1 MRSVQLFPRRADASF
16 GAVAPGLKARHRLG
30 GAARSG
36 RTDDKPIA
44 AAAAYVIIV
53 GVHTN
58 WIHLVW
64 AMMAAA
70 SLTLG
75 IIHLVVWFKQRS
87 HHANL
92 TFFALASSVAV
103 FSGFE
108 LAIVGAQTPAELALW
123 LRWAHVPIAAIVVLI
138 VVFVRLYFGVGRL
151 WLAWAAVA
159 FRLLTVLLN
168 FTTGVNVNF
177 QEVTGLQHSRFLGEV
192 VSSPIGTLNAW
203 QIVAQI
209 ANLLLVAFVVD
220 ASVNLWRLGDP
231 VSRRRATVVGGG
243 ILACVVL
250 VIGFAVLIL
259 SGAVRAPTI
268 MTPGFFIVVVA
279 MGYELS
285 WDLFVAQRTAAQLR
299 HSEAE
304 LQSSGERFRAV
315 VEAAPNAMLLVDARG
330 QISLANAQAESLF
343 GLSRDVLVGS
353 TVERLVPER
362 VRLSHAAYRGGF
374 AAELRPRAMGLGRDT
389 HALRSD
395 GSEVPVE
402 VFLTPMRG
410 AEPSMI
416 LVSIIDISERRLNER
431 RAATQRDEI
440 AHLSRVAMLGELSG
454 SLAHELNQPLAAI
467 LSNAQA
473 AQRLLAR
480 DPPQIQTVT
489 EILADIV
496 ASDRRAGAVIE
507 RLRSM
512 LRKEDVKHAL
522 LDLNHVAEE
531 SLRLM
536 HSDLLNRRVRVDTS
550 FAQNLPPVS
559 GDRVQLQQVM
569 LNLLI
574 NGCDAVAGRGRE
586 ARLHV
591 SSRVTERGS
600 VAIAISDNGEGIAP
614 QDIERIFEPFVT
626 SKSHGIGLGLAI
638 CRSIIEAHG
647 GRLWASNNESRGA
660 TMEFELPAEL
670 TGSEHG

>member
-1 MRSVQLFPRRADASF
+1 
-16 GAVAPGLKARHRLG
+16 
-30 GAARSG
+30 
-36 RTDDKPIA
+36 
-44 AAAAYVIIV
+44 VIIPA
-53 GVHTN
+53 VHTN

-87 HHANL
+87 QYANL
-92 TFFALASSVAV
+92 IFFALASSVAV

-108 LAIVGAQTPAELALW
+108 LAIVGAQTPAEHALW

-151 WLAWAAVA
+151 WLAWAAVG

-168 FTTGVNVNF
+168 FSTGVNINF
-177 QEVTGLQHSRFLGEV
+177 QEVTALQHSRFLGEL

-203 QIVAQI
+203 QIVTQI

-220 ASVNLWRLGDP
+220 ASVALWRLGDP
-231 VSRRRATVVGGG
+231 VSRRRAAVVGGG

-250 VIGFAVLIL
+250 VVGFAVLIL

-268 MTPGFFIVVVA
+268 MTPGFFIVIVA

-285 WDLFVAQRTAAQLR
+285 WDLLVAQRTAAQLR

-304 LQSSGERFRAV
+304 LQASGERFRAV

-343 GLSRDVLVGS
+343 GLSREALVTG
-353 TVERLVPER
+353 TVERLVPECA
-362 VRLSHAAYRGGF
+362 RLVHEAHRRGL
-374 AAELRPRAMGLGRDT
+374 AAELQARAMGFDRDT

-410 AEPSMI
+410 AEPPTI
-416 LVSIIDISERRLNER
+416 LLSIIDISERRRNER

-522 LDLNHVAEE
+522 LDLNQVAEE

-536 HSDLLNRRVRVDTS
+536 HSDLLDRRVSVDTAL
-550 FAQNLPPVS
+550 AQNLPPVS

-586 ARLHV
+586 ARLHL
-591 SSRVTERGS
+591 SSRVTERGR
-600 VAIAISDNGEGIAP
+600 VAIAITDNGDGIAP

-626 SKSHGIGLGLAI
+626 SKPHGIGLGLAI

-647 GRLWASNNESRGA
+647 GRLWASNHASRGA
-660 TMEFELPAEL
+660 TLEFELPAEPI
-670 TGSEHG
+670 GSEHV

>member
-1 MRSVQLFPRRADASF
+1 
-16 GAVAPGLKARHRLG
+16 
-30 GAARSG
+30 
-36 RTDDKPIA
+36 
-44 AAAAYVIIV
+44 
-53 GVHTN
+53 
-58 WIHLVW
+58 
-64 AMMAAA
+64 MMAAA

-220 ASVNLWRLGDP
+220 ASVTLWRLGDP

-250 VIGFAVLIL
+250 VTGFAVLIL

-315 VEAAPNAMLLVDARG
+315 VEAAPSAMLLVDARG

-343 GLSRDVLVGS
+343 GLSRDLLVGS

-362 VRLSHAAYRGGF
+362 VRLSHEAYRRGF

-647 GRLWASNNESRGA
+647 GRLWASNNAPRGA
-660 TMEFELPAEL
+660 TMEFELPAEP
-670 TGSEHG
+670 TESKHG

>member
-1 MRSVQLFPRRADASF
+1 M
-16 GAVAPGLKARHRLG
+16 
-30 GAARSG
+30 
-36 RTDDKPIA
+36 
-44 AAAAYVIIV
+44 IIS

-75 IIHLVVWFKQRS
+75 IIHLVVFFKQRS
-87 HHANL
+87 QHANL
-92 TFFALASSVAV
+92 TFFALALSVAV

-108 LAIVGAQTPAELALW
+108 LAIVGAQTPAEHALR
-123 LRWAHVPIAAIVVLI
+123 LRWAHVPIAAIVVLMI
-138 VVFVRLYFGVGRL
+138 VFVRQYFGVGRL
-151 WLAWAAVA
+151 WLAWAAVG
-159 FRLLTVLLN
+159 FRLLTLLLN
-168 FTTGVNVNF
+168 FSTGVNVNF
-177 QEVTGLQHSRFLGEV
+177 QEVTALQPSRFLGEL
-192 VSSPIGTLNAW
+192 VSAPIGTLNAW
-203 QIVAQI
+203 QIVAQV

-220 ASVNLWRLGDP
+220 ASVALWRLGDP
-231 VSRRRATVVGGG
+231 VSRRRAAVVGGG

-250 VIGFAVLIL
+250 VVGFALLIL

-268 MTPGFFIVVVA
+268 MTPGFFVVVVA

-285 WDLFVAQRTAAQLR
+285 WDLFVAQRTATQLR
-299 HSEAE
+299 HSQAE

-330 QISLANAQAESLF
+330 RISLANAQAEALF

-353 TVERLVPER
+353 PVDRLVPES
-362 VRLSHAAYRGGF
+362 VRLSHEAFRHDVAG
-374 AAELRPRAMGLGRDT
+374 ELRPRAIGLGRDT

-395 GSEVPVE
+395 GSQVPVE
-402 VFLTPMRG
+402 VFLTPMHG
-410 AEPSMI
+410 AEPPTI

-489 EILADIV
+489 DILADIV

-512 LRKEDVKHAL
+512 LRKEDAKHAL

-536 HSDLLNRRVRVDTS
+536 HSDLLDRRVNVDTS
-550 FAQNLPPVS
+550 FAQNLPRVS

-574 NGCDAVAGRGRE
+574 NGCDAVASRGRE

-591 SSRVTERGS
+591 SSRVTERGG
-600 VAIAISDNGEGIAP
+600 VAIAVSDNGDGIAP
-614 QDIERIFEPFVT
+614 QDIERIFEAFVT
-626 SKSHGIGLGLAI
+626 SKPHGIGLGLSI

-647 GRLWASNNESRGA
+647 GRLWASNNASRGA
-660 TMEFELPAEL
+660 ALEFELPAEP
-670 TGSEHG
+670 TEKRA

>member
-1 MRSVQLFPRRADASF
+1 
-16 GAVAPGLKARHRLG
+16 
-30 GAARSG
+30 
-36 RTDDKPIA
+36 
-44 AAAAYVIIV
+44 
-53 GVHTN
+53 
-58 WIHLVW
+58 
-64 AMMAAA
+64 
-70 SLTLG
+70 
-75 IIHLVVWFKQRS
+75 
-87 HHANL
+87 
-92 TFFALASSVAV
+92 
-103 FSGFE
+103 
-108 LAIVGAQTPAELALW
+108 
-123 LRWAHVPIAAIVVLI
+123 
-138 VVFVRLYFGVGRL
+138 
-151 WLAWAAVA
+151 
-159 FRLLTVLLN
+159 
-168 FTTGVNVNF
+168 
-177 QEVTGLQHSRFLGEV
+177 
-192 VSSPIGTLNAW
+192 
-203 QIVAQI
+203 
-209 ANLLLVAFVVD
+209 
-220 ASVNLWRLGDP
+220 
-231 VSRRRATVVGGG
+231 
-243 ILACVVL
+243 
-250 VIGFAVLIL
+250 
-259 SGAVRAPTI
+259 
-268 MTPGFFIVVVA
+268 
-279 MGYELS
+279 
-285 WDLFVAQRTAAQLR
+285 
-299 HSEAE
+299 
-304 LQSSGERFRAV
+304 
-315 VEAAPNAMLLVDARG
+315 
-330 QISLANAQAESLF
+330 
-343 GLSRDVLVGS
+343 
-353 TVERLVPER
+353 
-362 VRLSHAAYRGGF
+362 
-374 AAELRPRAMGLGRDT
+374 MGLGRDT

-559 GDRVQLQQVM
+559 GDPVQLQQVM

-586 ARLHV
+586 AHLHV

-614 QDIERIFEPFVT
+614 QDIERVFEPFVT

>member
-1 MRSVQLFPRRADASF
+1 MAERRDSP
-16 GAVAPGLKARHRLG
+16 GA
-30 GAARSG
+30 AARSG
-36 RTDDKPIA
+36 RADDKPIA
-44 AAAAYVIIV
+44 AAAAYVIIP
-53 GVHTN
+53 GMHAN

-75 IIHLVVWFKQRS
+75 VIHLVVWFKQRF
-87 HHANL
+87 HHAHL

-108 LAIVGAQTPAELALW
+108 LAIVGAQTPTELALW

-138 VVFVRLYFGVGRL
+138 VVFVRLYFGVGRV
-151 WLAWAAVA
+151 WLAWAAVG
-159 FRLLTVLLN
+159 FRLLALLLN
-168 FTTGVNVNF
+168 FTTGVNINF
-177 QEVTGLQHSRFLGEV
+177 QDVTGLQHSRFLGEV

-203 QIVAQI
+203 QLVAQI
-209 ANLLLVAFVVD
+209 ANLALVAFVVD
-220 ASVNLWRLGDP
+220 ATVSLWRLGDP

-243 ILACVVL
+243 VFACVVL
-250 VIGFAVLIL
+250 VVGFAMLIL

-285 WDLFVAQRTAAQLR
+285 WDLLVAQRTAAQLR

-304 LQSSGERFRAV
+304 LQSSAERFRAV
-315 VEAAPNAMLLVDARG
+315 VEAAPNAMLLVDPRG
-330 QISLANAQAESLF
+330 RISLANAQAETLF
-343 GLSRDVLVGS
+343 GLSRDALVGS
-353 TVERLVPER
+353 TVERLIPER
-362 VRLSHAAYRGGF
+362 LRLSHEAHRQGLAD
-374 AAELRPRAMGLGRDT
+374 ELRPRDMGSGRDT
-389 HALRSD
+389 NALRSD

-402 VFLTPMRG
+402 VVLTPMRG
-410 AEPSMI
+410 AEPSMV
-416 LVSIIDISERRLNER
+416 LVSLIDISERRLNER

-473 AQRLLAR
+473 AQLLLAR

-496 ASDRRAGAVIE
+496 TSDRRAGAVIE
-507 RLRSM
+507 RLRSL
-512 LRKEDVKHAL
+512 LRKEDMQHAL
-522 LDLNHVAEE
+522 LDLNRIAEE

-536 HSDLLNRRVRVDTS
+536 HSDLLNRRVRVDTCL
-550 FAQNLPPVS
+550 AQNLPPVS
-559 GDRVQLQQVM
+559 GDQVQLQQVM

-574 NGCDAVAGRGRE
+574 NGCDAAAGRGRE

-591 SSRVTERGS
+591 SSRLTERGS
-600 VAIAISDNGEGIAP
+600 VAFAISDNGDGIAP

-626 SKSHGIGLGLAI
+626 SKPHGIGLGLAI

-647 GRLWASNNESRGA
+647 GRLWASNNASRGA
-660 TMEFELPAEL
+660 TMEFELPAEPP
-670 TGSEHG
+670 GSEHD

>member
-1 MRSVQLFPRRADASF
+1 L
-16 GAVAPGLKARHRLG
+16 
-30 GAARSG
+30 
-36 RTDDKPIA
+36 
-44 AAAAYVIIV
+44 
-53 GVHTN
+53 
-58 WIHLVW
+58 IHFVW

-92 TFFALASSVAV
+92 IFFALASSVAV

-151 WLAWAAVA
+151 WLAWAAVG

-220 ASVNLWRLGDP
+220 ASASLWRRGDP

-250 VIGFAVLIL
+250 VVGFAVLIL

-268 MTPGFFIVVVA
+268 MAPGFFIVVVA

-285 WDLFVAQRTAAQLR
+285 WDLFVAQRTAVQLR

-343 GLSRDVLVGS
+343 GLSRDALVGS
-353 TVERLVPER
+353 AVERLVPET
-362 VRLSHAAYRGGF
+362 VRLSHEAYRRGF
-374 AAELRPRAMGLGRDT
+374 AAELRPRAMDLGRDT

-395 GSEVPVE
+395 GSQVPVE

-431 RAATQRDEI
+431 RAAKQRDEI

-480 DPPQIQTVT
+480 DPPQIETVT

-496 ASDRRAGAVIE
+496 TSDRRAGAVIE

-522 LDLNHVAEE
+522 LNLNHVAEE

-536 HSDLLNRRVRVDTS
+536 HSDLLNRRVSVDTS
-550 FAQNLPPVS
+550 FAQNPPPVS

-574 NGCDAVAGRGRE
+574 NGCDAVAGRGRD
-586 ARLHV
+586 AHLHV
-591 SSRVTERGS
+591 SSRVTERGW
-600 VAIAISDNGEGIAP
+600 VAIAVSDNGDGIAP

-647 GRLWASNNESRGA
+647 GRLWASNNASRGA
-660 TMEFELPAEL
+660 TMEFELPAEPI
-670 TGSEHG
+670 GSEHG

>member
-1 MRSVQLFPRRADASF
+1 
-16 GAVAPGLKARHRLG
+16 
-30 GAARSG
+30 
-36 RTDDKPIA
+36 
-44 AAAAYVIIV
+44 
-53 GVHTN
+53 
-58 WIHLVW
+58 
-64 AMMAAA
+64 MMAAA

-75 IIHLVVWFKQRS
+75 IVHLVVWLKQRS
-87 HHANL
+87 HPANL
-92 TFFALASSVAV
+92 TFCALAGSVAV

-108 LAIVGAQTPAELALW
+108 LAMVGAQTPAEFALW

-138 VVFVRLYFGVGRL
+138 VLFVRQYFGVGRL
-151 WLAWAAVA
+151 WLAWAAVG

-177 QEVTGLQHSRFLGEV
+177 EEVNALQHSRFLGEV

-220 ASVNLWRLGDP
+220 ASVTLWRLGDP
-231 VSRRRATVVGGG
+231 VSRRRAAVVGGG

-250 VIGFAVLIL
+250 VVGFAALIL

-343 GLSRDVLVGS
+343 GLSREVLVGS

-362 VRLSHAAYRGGF
+362 VRSSHEAHRRDF
-374 AAELRPRAMGLGRDT
+374 AARSGPRAMGSGRDT

-395 GSEVPVE
+395 GKEVPVE

-410 AEPSMI
+410 AEPSTT

-480 DPPQIQTVT
+480 DPPQIQAVT

-512 LRKEDVKHAL
+512 LRKEDAKHAL

-536 HSDLLNRRVRVDTS
+536 HSDLLDRRVSVDTS
-550 FAQNLPPVS
+550 YAQNLPPVS

-586 ARLHV
+586 ARLRV

-600 VAIAISDNGEGIAP
+600 VAVAITDNGEGIAP

-647 GRLWASNNESRGA
+647 GRLWASNNASHGA
-660 TMEFELPAEL
+660 TMEFELPAER

>member
-1 MRSVQLFPRRADASF
+1 M
-16 GAVAPGLKARHRLG
+16 
-30 GAARSG
+30 
-36 RTDDKPIA
+36 
-44 AAAAYVIIV
+44 
-53 GVHTN
+53 HTN
-58 WIHLVW
+58 WIDLVW

-70 SLTLG
+70 CLTLG

-87 HHANL
+87 HNANL
-92 TFFALASSVAV
+92 TFFALATSVAV
-103 FSGFE
+103 FAGFE
-108 LAIVGAQTPAELALW
+108 LAMVGAQTPAEFALW

-151 WLAWAAVA
+151 WLAWGAVA

-220 ASVNLWRLGDP
+220 ASVTLWRLGDP

-250 VIGFAVLIL
+250 VIGFSVLIL
-259 SGAVRAPTI
+259 SGAVRAPTV
-268 MTPGFFIVVVA
+268 MTPGFFIVVIA

-315 VEAAPNAMLLVDARG
+315 VEAAPSAMLLVDAKG

-343 GLSRDVLVGS
+343 GLSRDLLVGS

-362 VRLSHAAYRGGF
+362 VRLSHEAYRRGF
-374 AAELRPRAMGLGRDT
+374 AAELRQRAMGLGRDT

-416 LVSIIDISERRLNER
+416 LVSIIDVSERRLNER

-480 DPPQIQTVT
+480 DPPQIQAVT

-536 HSDLLNRRVRVDTS
+536 YSDLLDRRVSVDTC
-550 FAQNLPPVS
+550 FAQNLPLVS
-559 GDRVQLQQVM
+559 GDRVQLQQVI

-591 SSRVTERGS
+591 SSRVTEFGS
-600 VAIAISDNGEGIAP
+600 VAIAISDNGNGIAP

-626 SKSHGIGLGLAI
+626 SKSQGIGLGLAI

-647 GRLWASNNESRGA
+647 GRLWASNNASRGA
-660 TMEFELPAEL
+660 TMEFELPAEP
-670 TGSEHG
+670 TGSEHD

>member
-1 MRSVQLFPRRADASF
+1 
-16 GAVAPGLKARHRLG
+16 
-30 GAARSG
+30 
-36 RTDDKPIA
+36 
-44 AAAAYVIIV
+44 
-53 GVHTN
+53 
-58 WIHLVW
+58 
-64 AMMAAA
+64 MMAAA

-75 IIHLVVWFKQRS
+75 IVHLVVWLKQRS
-87 HHANL
+87 HPANL
-92 TFFALASSVAV
+92 TFCALAGSVAV

-108 LAIVGAQTPAELALW
+108 LAMVGAQTPAEFALW

-138 VVFVRLYFGVGRL
+138 VLFVRQYFGVGRL
-151 WLAWAAVA
+151 WLAWAAVG

-177 QEVTGLQHSRFLGEV
+177 EEVDALQHSRFLGEV

-220 ASVNLWRLGDP
+220 ASVTLWRLGDP
-231 VSRRRATVVGGG
+231 VSRRRAAVVGGG

-250 VIGFAVLIL
+250 VVGFAALIL

-268 MTPGFFIVVVA
+268 LTPGFFIVVVA

-343 GLSRDVLVGS
+343 GLSREVLVGS

-362 VRLSHAAYRGGF
+362 VRSSHEAHRRYF
-374 AAELRPRAMGLGRDT
+374 AARSGPRAMGSGRDT

-395 GSEVPVE
+395 GKEVPVE

-410 AEPSMI
+410 AEPSTT

-480 DPPQIQTVT
+480 DPPQIQAVT

-512 LRKEDVKHAL
+512 LRKEDAKHAL

-536 HSDLLNRRVRVDTS
+536 HSDLLDRRVSVDTCL
-550 FAQNLPPVS
+550 APNLPPVA

-586 ARLHV
+586 ARLRV

-600 VAIAISDNGEGIAP
+600 VAVAIADNGEGIAP

-647 GRLWASNNESRGA
+647 GRLWASNNASHGA
-660 TMEFELPAEL
+660 TMEFELPAER

>member
-1 MRSVQLFPRRADASF
+1 
-16 GAVAPGLKARHRLG
+16 
-30 GAARSG
+30 
-36 RTDDKPIA
+36 
-44 AAAAYVIIV
+44 
-53 GVHTN
+53 
-58 WIHLVW
+58 
-64 AMMAAA
+64 
-70 SLTLG
+70 
-75 IIHLVVWFKQRS
+75 
-87 HHANL
+87 
-92 TFFALASSVAV
+92 
-103 FSGFE
+103 
-108 LAIVGAQTPAELALW
+108 
-123 LRWAHVPIAAIVVLI
+123 
-138 VVFVRLYFGVGRL
+138 
-151 WLAWAAVA
+151 
-159 FRLLTVLLN
+159 
-168 FTTGVNVNF
+168 
-177 QEVTGLQHSRFLGEV
+177 
-192 VSSPIGTLNAW
+192 
-203 QIVAQI
+203 
-209 ANLLLVAFVVD
+209 
-220 ASVNLWRLGDP
+220 
-231 VSRRRATVVGGG
+231 
-243 ILACVVL
+243 
-250 VIGFAVLIL
+250 
-259 SGAVRAPTI
+259 
-268 MTPGFFIVVVA
+268 

-315 VEAAPNAMLLVDARG
+315 VEAAPSAMLLVDARG
-330 QISLANAQAESLF
+330 RISLANAQAESLF

-353 TVERLVPER
+353 TVERLVPEM
-362 VRLSHAAYRGGF
+362 VRLAHEAHRRGF
-374 AAELRPRAMGLGRDT
+374 AAELRPRAMGFDRDT

-395 GSEVPVE
+395 GSQVPVE

-480 DPPQIQTVT
+480 DPPQIQAVT

-496 ASDRRAGAVIE
+496 TSDRRAGAVIE

-522 LDLNHVAEE
+522 LDLNQVAEE

-536 HSDLLNRRVRVDTS
+536 HSDLLDRRVSVDTS

-600 VAIAISDNGEGIAP
+600 VAIAISDNGDGIAP

-647 GRLWASNNESRGA
+647 GRLWASNNASRGA
-660 TMEFELPAEL
+660 TMEFELPPEP
-670 TGSEHG
+670 TGSEHD

>member
-1 MRSVQLFPRRADASF
+1 
-16 GAVAPGLKARHRLG
+16 
-30 GAARSG
+30 
-36 RTDDKPIA
+36 
-44 AAAAYVIIV
+44 
-53 GVHTN
+53 
-58 WIHLVW
+58 
-64 AMMAAA
+64 MMAAA

-75 IIHLVVWFKQRS
+75 SIHLVVWFKQRS

-108 LAIVGAQTPAELALW
+108 LAMVGAQTPTEFALW

-151 WLAWAAVA
+151 WLAWAAVG

-192 VSSPIGTLNAW
+192 VSSPIGTLNPW
-203 QIVAQI
+203 QIVTQI
-209 ANLLLVAFVVD
+209 ANLLLVAFIVD
-220 ASVNLWRLGDP
+220 ASVKLWRLRDP
-231 VSRRRATVVGGG
+231 ASRRRAMVVGGG

-250 VIGFAVLIL
+250 VTGFTVLIL

-285 WDLFVAQRTAAQLR
+285 WDLSAAQRTAARLR

-304 LQSSGERFRAV
+304 LQASGERFRAV

-353 TVERLVPER
+353 IVERLVPER
-362 VRLSHAAYRGGF
+362 ARQSHEAYRRGF
-374 AAELRPRAMGLGRDT
+374 SAELRPRAMGFGRDT

-416 LVSIIDISERRLNER
+416 LVSIVDISERRLGER

-512 LRKEDVKHAL
+512 LRKEDAKHAL

-536 HSDLLNRRVRVDTS
+536 HSDLLDRRVSVDTS
-550 FAQNLPPVS
+550 FAPNLPPVS
-559 GDRVQLQQVM
+559 GDPVQLQQVM

-600 VAIAISDNGEGIAP
+600 VAIAISDNGDGIPP

-638 CRSIIEAHG
+638 CRSIIEGHG
-647 GRLWASNNESRGA
+647 GRLWASNNASRGA
-660 TMEFELPAEL
+660 TMAFELPAEP
-670 TGSEHG
+670 TGSEHD

>member
-1 MRSVQLFPRRADASF
+1 
-16 GAVAPGLKARHRLG
+16 
-30 GAARSG
+30 
-36 RTDDKPIA
+36 
-44 AAAAYVIIV
+44 
-53 GVHTN
+53 
-58 WIHLVW
+58 
-64 AMMAAA
+64 MMAAA
-70 SLTLG
+70 SVTLG
-75 IIHLVVWFKQRS
+75 FIHLVVWFKQRS

-103 FSGFE
+103 FSGIE
-108 LAIVGAQTPAELALW
+108 LAMVGAQTPAEHALW

-138 VVFVRLYFGVGRL
+138 VLFVRQYFGAGRI
-151 WLAWAAVA
+151 WLAWSAVA
-159 FRLLTVLLN
+159 FRLLTVLLD

-177 QEVTGLQHSRFLGEV
+177 QEVTGLQRSRFLGEL

-220 ASVNLWRLGDP
+220 ASVTLWRRGDP
-231 VSRRRATVVGGG
+231 ASRRRATVVGGA

-250 VIGFAVLIL
+250 VVGFAVLIL

-268 MTPGFFIVVVA
+268 MTPGFFVVVVA

-285 WDLFVAQRTAAQLR
+285 WDLLVAQRTAAQLR
-299 HSEAE
+299 HSESE

-315 VEAAPNAMLLVDARG
+315 VEAAPNAMLLVDDRG
-330 QISLANAQAESLF
+330 QVSLANAQAEALF
-343 GLSRDVLVGS
+343 GLRRDALVGS
-353 TVERLVPER
+353 NVERLVPQR
-362 VRLSHAAYRGGF
+362 VRMAHEAYRRGF
-374 AAELRPRAMGLGRDT
+374 AAELQPRAMGLGRDT

-395 GSEVPVE
+395 GSEVPVD
-402 VFLTPMRG
+402 VYLTPMRG

-496 ASDRRAGAVIE
+496 SSDRRAGAVIE

-522 LDLNHVAEE
+522 LDLNDVAEE

-536 HSDLLNRRVRVDTS
+536 HSDLLDRRVSVDTS

-586 ARLHV
+586 AHLQV

-600 VAIAISDNGEGIAP
+600 VAIAISDNGDGIAP
-614 QDIERIFEPFVT
+614 QDVERIFEPFVT

-647 GRLWASNNESRGA
+647 GRLWASNTAPRGA
-660 TMEFELPAEL
+660 TMEFELPVEP
-670 TGSEHG
+670 TGSKHD

>member
-1 MRSVQLFPRRADASF
+1 
-16 GAVAPGLKARHRLG
+16 
-30 GAARSG
+30 
-36 RTDDKPIA
+36 
-44 AAAAYVIIV
+44 VIISD
-53 GVHTN
+53 VHTN

-92 TFFALASSVAV
+92 IFFALASSVAV

-138 VVFVRLYFGVGRL
+138 VVFVRLYFGVGRP
-151 WLAWAAVA
+151 WLAWAAVG

-168 FTTGVNVNF
+168 LTTGVNVNF
-177 QEVTGLQHSRFLGEV
+177 QEVTGLEQSRFLGEV

-220 ASVNLWRLGDP
+220 ASVALWRLGDP
-231 VSRRRATVVGGG
+231 VSRRRAAIVGGG
-243 ILACVVL
+243 ILACVVP
-250 VIGFAVLIL
+250 VIGIAVLIL
-259 SGAVRAPTI
+259 FGAVRAPTI

-315 VEAAPNAMLLVDARG
+315 VEAAPSAMLLVDARG
-330 QISLANAQAESLF
+330 RISLANAQAESLF

-353 TVERLVPER
+353 TVERLVPEM
-362 VRLSHAAYRGGF
+362 VRLAHEAHRRGF
-374 AAELRPRAMGLGRDT
+374 AAEMRPRAMGFDRDT

-395 GSEVPVE
+395 GSQVPVE

-416 LVSIIDISERRLNER
+416 LVSIIDISERRMNER

-467 LSNAQA
+467 LGNAQA

-480 DPPQIQTVT
+480 DPPQIQAVT

-496 ASDRRAGAVIE
+496 TSDRRAGAVIE

-522 LDLNHVAEE
+522 LDLNQVAEE

-536 HSDLLNRRVRVDTS
+536 HSDLLDRRVSVDTS

-574 NGCDAVAGRGRE
+574 NGCDAVAGRGRD

-600 VAIAISDNGEGIAP
+600 VAIAISDNGDGIAP

-647 GRLWASNNESRGA
+647 GRLWASNNASRGA
-660 TMEFELPAEL
+660 TMEFELPAEPA
-670 TGSEHG
+670 GSDND

>member
-1 MRSVQLFPRRADASF
+1 
-16 GAVAPGLKARHRLG
+16 
-30 GAARSG
+30 
-36 RTDDKPIA
+36 
-44 AAAAYVIIV
+44 
-53 GVHTN
+53 
-58 WIHLVW
+58 
-64 AMMAAA
+64 MMAAA

-92 TFFALASSVAV
+92 VFFALASSVAV
-103 FSGFE
+103 FSSFE
-108 LAIVGAQTPAELALW
+108 LAMVGAQTPAEFALW

-151 WLAWAAVA
+151 WLAWAAVG

-177 QEVTGLQHSRFLGEV
+177 QEITGLQHTRFLGEV
-192 VSSPIGTLNAW
+192 VSSPIGTLNPW

-220 ASVNLWRLGDP
+220 ASVTLWRLGDP
-231 VSRRRATVVGGG
+231 ASRRRATVVGGG
-243 ILACVVL
+243 ILACVML

-285 WDLFVAQRTAAQLR
+285 WDLLVAQRTAAQLR

-343 GLSRDVLVGS
+343 GLGRDVLVGS

-362 VRLSHAAYRGGF
+362 ARLSHEAYRRGF
-374 AAELRPRAMGLGRDT
+374 VAEVRPRAMGFGRDT

-480 DPPQIQTVT
+480 DPPQIQAVT

-496 ASDRRAGAVIE
+496 TSDRRAGAVIE

-512 LRKEDVKHAL
+512 LRKEDVKQAL

-536 HSDLLNRRVRVDTS
+536 HSDLLDRRVSVDTS

-574 NGCDAVAGRGRE
+574 NGCDAVVCRGRE

-600 VAIAISDNGEGIAP
+600 VAIAISDNGDGIAP

-647 GRLWASNNESRGA
+647 GRLWASNNASRGA
-660 TMEFELPAEL
+660 TMEFELPAEP
-670 TGSEHG
+670 TGIEHD

>member
-1 MRSVQLFPRRADASF
+1 
-16 GAVAPGLKARHRLG
+16 
-30 GAARSG
+30 
-36 RTDDKPIA
+36 
-44 AAAAYVIIV
+44 VIIL
-53 GVHTN
+53 GVHAN
-58 WIHLVW
+58 WIHLAW

-92 TFFALASSVAV
+92 IFFALALSVAV

-108 LAIVGAQTPAELALW
+108 LAIVGAQTPAEHALW

-151 WLAWAAVA
+151 WLAWAAVG

-168 FTTGVNVNF
+168 FTTGVNINF
-177 QEVTGLQHSRFLGEV
+177 QEVTGLQHARFLGEL

-203 QIVAQI
+203 QVVAQV

-220 ASVNLWRLGDP
+220 AAVTLWRLGDP
-231 VSRRRATVVGGG
+231 VSRRRAAVVGGG
-243 ILACVVL
+243 LLACVVL
-250 VIGFAVLIL
+250 VVGFALLIL

-268 MTPGFFIVVVA
+268 LTPGFFIVVVA

-285 WDLFVAQRTAAQLR
+285 WDLLVAQRTAAQLR

-330 QISLANAQAESLF
+330 RISLANAQAEALF
-343 GLSRDVLVGS
+343 GLSRDALVAS
-353 TVERLVPER
+353 TVDRLLPEG
-362 VRLSHAAYRGGF
+362 VRSSHEADRRAF
-374 AAELRPRAMGLGRDT
+374 AAEPQPRAMGLGRDT
-389 HALRSD
+389 LALRSD

-410 AEPSMI
+410 AEPSAI
-416 LVSIIDISERRLNER
+416 LVSIIDISERRQNER
-431 RAATQRDEI
+431 RAAIQRDEI

-480 DPPQIQTVT
+480 DPSQIQAVT

-512 LRKEDVKHAL
+512 LRKEDAKHAPL
-522 LDLNHVAEE
+522 ALNHVAEE

-536 HSDLLNRRVRVDTS
+536 HSDLLDRRVSVDTS
-550 FAQNLPPVS
+550 FAQNLPAVS

-586 ARLHV
+586 AHLQVR
-591 SSRVTERGS
+591 SRVTERGR
-600 VAIAISDNGEGIAP
+600 VAIAISDNGDGIAP
-614 QDIERIFEPFVT
+614 RDIERIFEPFVT

-647 GRLWASNNESRGA
+647 GRLWASNNATRGA
-660 TMEFELPAEL
+660 TLEFELPAEF
-670 TGSEHG
+670 TGSEHD

>member
-1 MRSVQLFPRRADASF
+1 
-16 GAVAPGLKARHRLG
+16 
-30 GAARSG
+30 
-36 RTDDKPIA
+36 
-44 AAAAYVIIV
+44 VIII
-53 GVHTN
+53 GVHAN
-58 WIHLVW
+58 WIQIVW

-75 IIHLVVWFKQRS
+75 IVHLVVWSKQRS
-87 HHANL
+87 HYAHL

-108 LAIVGAQTPAELALW
+108 LAIVSAQTPAEFGLW
-123 LRWAHVPIAAIVVLI
+123 VRWAHVPIAAIVILI
-138 VVFVRLYFGVGRL
+138 VAFVRLYFGVGRL
-151 WLAWAAVA
+151 WIAWAAVV
-159 FRLLTVLLN
+159 FRLLTLLLN
-168 FTTGVNVNF
+168 FTTGVNINF
-177 QEVTGLQHSRFLGEV
+177 QEVTALTHSSFLGEV
-192 VSSPIGTLNAW
+192 VASPIGTLNSW
-203 QIVAQI
+203 QLVTQV
-209 ANLLLVAFVVD
+209 ANLFLVAFVVD
-220 ASVNLWRLGDP
+220 ASVTLWRRGDP
-231 VSRRRATVVGGG
+231 VSRRRAAVVGGG
-243 ILACVVL
+243 LLACVVL
-250 VIGFAVLIL
+250 VVGFAVLIL
-259 SGAVRAPTI
+259 AGAVRAPTV
-268 MTPGFFIVVVA
+268 MTPAFFIVVVA

-285 WDLFVAQRTAAQLR
+285 WDLLVAQRTAAQLR
-299 HSEAE
+299 HSESE

-315 VEAAPNAMLLVDARG
+315 VEAAPSAMLLVDARG

-343 GLSRDVLVGS
+343 GLRRDVLVGS
-353 TVERLVPER
+353 AVERLVPER
-362 VRLSHAAYRGGF
+362 LRLSHEAYRCGF
-374 AAELRPRAMGLGRDT
+374 AADLRPRAMGLGRDT

-410 AEPSMI
+410 VEPSMV

-431 RAATQRDEI
+431 RAAKQRDEI

-489 EILADIV
+489 AILADIV
-496 ASDRRAGAVIE
+496 TSDRRAGAVIE

-522 LDLNHVAEE
+522 LDLNHIAEE

-536 HSDLLNRRVRVDTS
+536 RSDLLNRRVSVDTS
-550 FAQNLPPVS
+550 FSQNLPLVS

-586 ARLHV
+586 ARLLV
-591 SSRVTERGS
+591 SSRLTERGL
-600 VAIAISDNGEGIAP
+600 VAIAIADNGEGIAP

-626 SKSHGIGLGLAI
+626 TKSNGIGLGLAI

-647 GRLWASNNESRGA
+647 GRLWASNNAPRGA
-660 TMEFELPAEL
+660 TMEFELPAEP
-670 TGSEHG
+670 TGSVHD

>member
-1 MRSVQLFPRRADASF
+1 M
-16 GAVAPGLKARHRLG
+16 
-30 GAARSG
+30 
-36 RTDDKPIA
+36 
-44 AAAAYVIIV
+44 IIF

-58 WIHLVW
+58 WIQLLW

-75 IIHLVVWFKQRS
+75 IVHLVVWFKQRS
-87 HHANL
+87 LHANL
-92 TFFALASSVAV
+92 SFFALASAVAV

-108 LAIVGAQTPAELALW
+108 LAMVGAQTPAEHALW
-123 LRWAHVPIAAIVVLI
+123 LRWAHLPIAAIVVLI
-138 VVFVRLYFGVGRL
+138 VLFVRQYFGVGRL

-168 FTTGVNVNF
+168 FTTGVNVNY
-177 QEVTGLQHSRFLGEV
+177 QDVTGLQQSRFLGEL
-192 VSSPIGTLNAW
+192 VSSPVGTLNAW

-220 ASVNLWRLGDP
+220 ASVTLWRLGDP
-231 VSRRRATVVGGG
+231 LSRRRAAIVGGG
-243 ILACVVL
+243 ILACIVL
-250 VIGFAVLIL
+250 VTGFAMLIL

-268 MTPGFFIVVVA
+268 MTPGFFIVVIA

-285 WDLFVAQRTAAQLR
+285 WDLFEAQRTAARLLR
-299 HSEAE
+299 SEAE
-304 LQSSGERFRAV
+304 LQASGERFRAV

-330 QISLANAQAESLF
+330 QIALANAQAESLF
-343 GLSRDVLVGS
+343 GLSRDVLVGGS
-353 TVERLVPER
+353 VDRLVPER
-362 VRLSHAAYRGGF
+362 LRSSHEAYRRGF
-374 AAELRPRAMGLGRDT
+374 AAESRPRAMGSGRDT

-395 GSEVPVE
+395 DSEVPVE

-410 AEPSMI
+410 AEPPMV
-416 LVSIIDISERRLNER
+416 LVSLIDISERRVNER

-473 AQRLLAR
+473 AQLLLAR
-480 DPPQIQTVT
+480 DPPQIQTVN

-496 ASDRRAGAVIE
+496 TSDRRAGAVIE

-512 LRKEDVKHAL
+512 LRKEDMKHAP
-522 LDLNHVAEE
+522 LDVNHVAEE

-536 HSDLLNRRVRVDTS
+536 HSDLLNRRVSVDTA

-574 NGCDAVAGRGRE
+574 NGCDAAAGRGRE

-591 SSRVTERGS
+591 SSRLTARGA
-600 VAIAISDNGEGIAP
+600 VAVAISDNGDGIAP
-614 QDIERIFEPFVT
+614 QDIERIFEAFVT
-626 SKSHGIGLGLAI
+626 SKPHGIGLGLAI

-647 GRLWASNNESRGA
+647 GRLWASNNASGGA
-660 TMEFELPAEL
+660 TMEFELPAEAP
-670 TGSEHG
+670 GSKHD

>member
-1 MRSVQLFPRRADASF
+1 
-16 GAVAPGLKARHRLG
+16 
-30 GAARSG
+30 
-36 RTDDKPIA
+36 
-44 AAAAYVIIV
+44 
-53 GVHTN
+53 
-58 WIHLVW
+58 
-64 AMMAAA
+64 MMAAA

-151 WLAWAAVA
+151 WLAWAAVG

-177 QEVTGLQHSRFLGEV
+177 QEVTGLLPSRFLGEV
-192 VSSPIGTLNAW
+192 VSSPIGTLNGW
-203 QIVAQI
+203 QIVAQV
-209 ANLLLVAFVVD
+209 ANLMLVAFVVD
-220 ASVNLWRLGDP
+220 ASVTLWRLGDP
-231 VSRRRATVVGGG
+231 VSRRRAMVVGGG

-250 VIGFAVLIL
+250 VVGFAVLIL

-285 WDLFVAQRTAAQLR
+285 WDLLVAQRTAAQLR

-304 LQSSGERFRAV
+304 LQSSGARFRAV

-343 GLSRDVLVGS
+343 GLSRDALVGS
-353 TVERLVPER
+353 TVDRLVPEG
-362 VRLSHAAYRGGF
+362 VRLSHEADRRAF

-389 HALRSD
+389 LALRSD

-416 LVSIIDISERRLNER
+416 LVSIIDISERHLNER
-431 RAATQRDEI
+431 RAAKQRDEI

-480 DPPQIQTVT
+480 DPPQIETVT

-536 HSDLLNRRVRVDTS
+536 HSDLLDRRVSVDTS

-600 VAIAISDNGEGIAP
+600 VAIAISDNGDGIAP

-647 GRLWASNNESRGA
+647 GRLWASNNASRGA
-660 TMEFELPAEL
+660 TMEFELPAET
-670 TGSEHG
+670 TGSEHD

>member
-1 MRSVQLFPRRADASF
+1 M
-16 GAVAPGLKARHRLG
+16 
-30 GAARSG
+30 
-36 RTDDKPIA
+36 
-44 AAAAYVIIV
+44 
-53 GVHTN
+53 HTN
-58 WIHLVW
+58 WIDLVW

-70 SLTLG
+70 CLTLG

-87 HHANL
+87 HNANL

-103 FSGFE
+103 FAGFE
-108 LAIVGAQTPAELALW
+108 LAMVGAQTPAEFALW

-151 WLAWAAVA
+151 WLAWGAVA

-177 QEVTGLQHSRFLGEV
+177 QEITGLQHSRFLGEV

-220 ASVNLWRLGDP
+220 ASVTLWRLGDP

-250 VIGFAVLIL
+250 VIGFSVLIL
-259 SGAVRAPTI
+259 SGAVRAPTV

-315 VEAAPNAMLLVDARG
+315 VEAAPSAMLLVDAKG

-343 GLSRDVLVGS
+343 GLSRDLLVGS

-362 VRLSHAAYRGGF
+362 VRLSHEAYRRGF
-374 AAELRPRAMGLGRDT
+374 AAELRPRAMGLGRDS

-416 LVSIIDISERRLNER
+416 LVSIIDVSERRLNER

-480 DPPQIQTVT
+480 DPPQIQAVT

-536 HSDLLNRRVRVDTS
+536 YSDLLDRRVSVDTC
-550 FAQNLPPVS
+550 FAQNLPLVS
-559 GDRVQLQQVM
+559 GDRVQLQQVI

-591 SSRVTERGS
+591 SSRVTEFGS
-600 VAIAISDNGEGIAP
+600 VAIAISDNGNGIAP

-626 SKSHGIGLGLAI
+626 SKSQGIGLGLAI

-647 GRLWASNNESRGA
+647 GRLWASNNASRGA
-660 TMEFELPAEL
+660 TMEFELPAEPA
-670 TGSEHG
+670 GSEHD

>member
-1 MRSVQLFPRRADASF
+1 MHA
-16 GAVAPGLKARHRLG
+16 
-30 GAARSG
+30 
-36 RTDDKPIA
+36 
-44 AAAAYVIIV
+44 
-53 GVHTN
+53 N

-92 TFFALASSVAV
+92 IFFALASSVAI

-108 LAIVGAQTPAELALW
+108 LAIVGAQTPAELALR

-151 WLAWAAVA
+151 WLAWAAVG

-168 FTTGVNVNF
+168 FTAGVNVNF
-177 QEVTGLQHSRFLGEV
+177 QEVTGLQHSRFMGEL

-220 ASVNLWRLGDP
+220 ASVTLWRLGDS
-231 VSRRRATVVGGG
+231 VSRRRAAVVGGG
-243 ILACVVL
+243 ILACVLL
-250 VIGFAVLIL
+250 VTGFAVLIL

-268 MTPGFFIVVVA
+268 MAPGFFIVVVA

-285 WDLFVAQRTAAQLR
+285 WDLLVALRTAAQLR

-343 GLSRDVLVGS
+343 GLNRDVLVGS
-353 TVERLVPER
+353 TVDRLVPEG
-362 VRLSHAAYRGGF
+362 VRLSHGAHRRGF
-374 AAELRPRAMGLGRDT
+374 AAESRPRAMGFERET
-389 HALRSD
+389 HALRGD
-395 GSEVPVE
+395 GSQVPVE

-431 RAATQRDEI
+431 RAATQRDQI

-473 AQRLLAR
+473 AQRLIAR
-480 DPPQIQTVT
+480 EPPQIQAVN

-496 ASDRRAGAVIE
+496 TSDRRAGAVIE

-522 LDLNHVAEE
+522 LDLNHVAED

-536 HSDLLNRRVRVDTS
+536 HSDLLDRRVSVDTS

-574 NGCDAVAGRGRE
+574 NGCDAVAVRGRE

-600 VAIAISDNGEGIAP
+600 VAIAISDNGDGIAP

-647 GRLWASNNESRGA
+647 GRLWASNNASPGATGA
-660 TMEFELPAEL
+660 TMEFELPAEP
-670 TGSEHG
+670 TGSEHD

>member
-1 MRSVQLFPRRADASF
+1 
-16 GAVAPGLKARHRLG
+16 
-30 GAARSG
+30 
-36 RTDDKPIA
+36 
-44 AAAAYVIIV
+44 
-53 GVHTN
+53 
-58 WIHLVW
+58 
-64 AMMAAA
+64 MMAAA

-75 IIHLVVWFKQRS
+75 IFHLVVWAKQRS
-87 HHANL
+87 QPANL

-103 FSGFE
+103 FAGFE
-108 LAIVGAQTPAELALW
+108 LAIVGSSTPEDLALW

-138 VVFVRLYFGVGRL
+138 VVFVRLYFGVGRP
-151 WLAWAAVA
+151 WLAWAAVGSRQLA
-159 FRLLTVLLN
+159 LLLN
-168 FTTGVNVNF
+168 FTTGASINF
-177 QEVTGLQHSRFLGEV
+177 QEITGLQQSRFLGEV
-192 VSSPIGTLNAW
+192 VSSPIGPLNEW
-203 QIVAQI
+203 QVVAQV
-209 ANLLLVAFVVD
+209 ANLLLIAFVVD
-220 ASVNLWRLGDP
+220 ASVTLWRRGDP

-243 ILACVVL
+243 MFACLVL
-250 VIGFAVLIL
+250 VIAFSLLIL

-268 MTPGFFIVVVA
+268 MTPAFFVVVIA
-279 MGYELS
+279 VGYELS
-285 WDLFVAQRTAAQLR
+285 WDLFVAQRTAEQLR
-299 HSEAE
+299 RSEAE

-315 VEAAPNAMLLVDARG
+315 VEAAPNAMLLVDAAG
-330 QISLANAQAESLF
+330 QISLANAQAEALF
-343 GLSRDVLVGS
+343 GLGRDVLVGS
-353 TVERLVPER
+353 TVERLVPEG
-362 VRLSHAAYRGGF
+362 VRWSHEALRRGF
-374 AAELRPRAMGLGRDT
+374 VPEVRPRAMGFDHDT
-389 HALRSD
+389 RALRSD

-410 AEPSMI
+410 TEPSVL
-416 LVSIIDISERRLNER
+416 LVSIVDISERRLNER

-480 DPPQIQTVT
+480 DPPRIEAVT

-512 LRKEDVKHAL
+512 LRKEDAKHSQ

-536 HSDLLNRRVRVDTS
+536 HSDLLDRRVSVDTS
-550 FAQNLPPVS
+550 FEQNLPPVS

-574 NGCDAVAGRGRE
+574 NGCDAVAGRGGE

-591 SSRVTERGS
+591 GSRLTERGS
-600 VAIAISDNGEGIAP
+600 VAIAISDNGDGIAP
-614 QDIERIFEPFVT
+614 RDIERIFEPFVT

-647 GRLWASNNESRGA
+647 GRLWARNNASRGA
-660 TMEFELPAEL
+660 TMEFELPAESA
-670 TGSEHG
+670 GSAHG

>member
-1 MRSVQLFPRRADASF
+1 M
-16 GAVAPGLKARHRLG
+16 
-30 GAARSG
+30 
-36 RTDDKPIA
+36 
-44 AAAAYVIIV
+44 IIV

-58 WIHLVW
+58 WIQLLW

-75 IIHLVVWFKQRS
+75 IVHLVVWFKQRT

-151 WLAWAAVA
+151 WLAWLAVA
-159 FRLLTVLLN
+159 FRLLTLLLN

-177 QEVTGLQHSRFLGEV
+177 QEVTGLQRSRFLGEV

-209 ANLLLVAFVVD
+209 ANVLLVAFVVD
-220 ASVNLWRLGDP
+220 AAVSLWRHGDP
-231 VSRRRATVVGGG
+231 ISRRRATVVGGG
-243 ILACVVL
+243 IFACVVL
-250 VIGFAVLIL
+250 VIGVAVLIL

-285 WDLFVAQRTAAQLR
+285 WDLFEAQRTAAQLR
-299 HSEAE
+299 SSEAE
-304 LQSSGERFRAV
+304 LQASGERFRAV

-343 GLSRDVLVGS
+343 GLHRDVLVAS
-353 TVERLVPER
+353 NVERLIPDR
-362 VRLSHAAYRGGF
+362 AGSSHEAHRRDF
-374 AAELRPRAMGLGRDT
+374 AAESRPRAMGSGRDT

-410 AEPSMI
+410 AEPSMV
-416 LVSIIDISERRLNER
+416 LVSLVDISERRLNER

-473 AQRLLAR
+473 AQLLLAR
-480 DPPQIQTVT
+480 DPPQIQTVA

-496 ASDRRAGAVIE
+496 TSDRRAGAVIE

-512 LRKEDVKHAL
+512 LRKEDMKHAM

-531 SLRLM
+531 SLQLM
-536 HSDLLNRRVRVDTS
+536 HSDLLDRRVTVDTF
-550 FAQNLPPVS
+550 FAQDLPRVS

-574 NGCDAVAGRGRE
+574 NGCDAVSGRGHE
-586 ARLHV
+586 AQLQIRT
-591 SSRVTERGS
+591 RVTERGS
-600 VAIAISDNGEGIAP
+600 VAIAISDNGDGIAP

-626 SKSHGIGLGLAI
+626 SKPHGIGLGLAI

-647 GRLWASNNESRGA
+647 GRLWARNNTPCGA
-660 TMEFELPAEL
+660 TMEFELPPEP
-670 TGSEHG
+670 TEGEHG

>member
-1 MRSVQLFPRRADASF
+1 
-16 GAVAPGLKARHRLG
+16 
-30 GAARSG
+30 
-36 RTDDKPIA
+36 
-44 AAAAYVIIV
+44 
-53 GVHTN
+53 
-58 WIHLVW
+58 
-64 AMMAAA
+64 MMAAA

-92 TFFALASSVAV
+92 VFFALASSVAV
-103 FSGFE
+103 FSSFE
-108 LAIVGAQTPAELALW
+108 LAMVGAQTPAEFALW

-151 WLAWAAVA
+151 WLAWAAVG

-177 QEVTGLQHSRFLGEV
+177 QEITGLQHTRFLGEV
-192 VSSPIGTLNAW
+192 VSSPIGTLNPW

-220 ASVNLWRLGDP
+220 ASVTLWRLGDP
-231 VSRRRATVVGGG
+231 ASRRRATVVGGG
-243 ILACVVL
+243 ILACVML

-285 WDLFVAQRTAAQLR
+285 WDLLVAQRTAAQLR

-343 GLSRDVLVGS
+343 GLGRDVLVGS

-362 VRLSHAAYRGGF
+362 ARLSHEAYRRGF
-374 AAELRPRAMGLGRDT
+374 AAEVRPRAMGFGRDT

-489 EILADIV
+489 DILADIV

-536 HSDLLNRRVRVDTS
+536 HSDLLDRRVSVDTY

-600 VAIAISDNGEGIAP
+600 VAIAISDNGDGIAP

-626 SKSHGIGLGLAI
+626 SKSQGIGLGLAI

-647 GRLWASNNESRGA
+647 GRLWASNNASRGA
-660 TMEFELPAEL
+660 TMEFELPAEP
-670 TGSEHG
+670 TGIEHD